1 MSNEQKLEQYTLQ
14 HPQEVLI
21 VNIEV
26 LGNIHEVII
35 YKGFSSSLTSQTAF
49 DPDIPVIPPDAK
61 IINID
66 RVRSPYQPDAP
77 HYLQQGLSW
86 EDMEQ
91 LLSEK
96 LV

>member
-77 HYLQQGLSW
+77 QYLQRGLSW

-91 LLSEK
+91 LL
-96 LV
+96 

>member
-1 MSNEQKLEQYTLQ
+1 MKRQKLEQYTLQ

-26 LGNIHEVII
+26 AGNLHEVII
-35 YKGFSSSLTSQTAF
+35 YKGFSSSLTGQTAF

-66 RVRSPYQPDAP
+66 RVRSPYNPDTP
-77 HYLQQGLSW
+77 QYLQQGLSW

-91 LLSEK
+91 LF
-96 LV
+96 